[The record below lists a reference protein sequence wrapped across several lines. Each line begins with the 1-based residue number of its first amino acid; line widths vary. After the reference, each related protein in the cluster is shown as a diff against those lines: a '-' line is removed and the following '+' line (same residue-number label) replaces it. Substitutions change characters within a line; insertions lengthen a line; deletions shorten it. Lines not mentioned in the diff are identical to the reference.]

1 MVTRRAFIG
10 GSAAVAA
17 GAALGVQSDK
27 VVRTKLG
34 MYFFGPEPL
43 MFDARLS
50 TDPFTDL
57 LSVEVLHEESRVL
70 AQLPVAA
77 VKRALAAPGAAA
89 SADVRIWR
97 DGILGQRFDEDQ
109 IEVIVQ
115 KGLLSLRGRGE
126 EAAPAWL
133 PLEDVR
139 RAL

>member
-10 GSAAVAA
+10 GTAAVAA
-17 GAALGVQSDK
+17 GAVLGIRPARTVD
-27 VVRTKLG
+27 TKLG

-50 TDPFTDL
+50 TDPFTDML
-57 LSVEVLHEESRVL
+57 TVEVIHEESHVL

-77 VKRALAAPGAAA
+77 VKRALATPGEGAC
-89 SADVRIWR
+89 ADVRIWR
-97 DGILGQRFDEDQ
+97 DGILGQRMDEDQ
-109 IEVIVQ
+109 VEVIVQ
-115 KGLLSLRGRGE
+115 KGLLSLRGPGE